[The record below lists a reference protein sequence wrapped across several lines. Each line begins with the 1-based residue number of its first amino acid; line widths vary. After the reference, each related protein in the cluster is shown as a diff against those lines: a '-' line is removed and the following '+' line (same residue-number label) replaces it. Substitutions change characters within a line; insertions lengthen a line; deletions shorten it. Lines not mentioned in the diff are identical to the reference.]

1 MLVFLISKL
10 VKSGLTR
17 GRLNQPSL
25 APIRWLITPFAALAA
40 FIASQELFS
49 VGASL
54 IKPSLIPGLAIWAV
68 SDWSST
74 AFAILTAVEIA
85 PTKKGMVAVI
95 AAIALSLWHCALLF
109 IAPHHPIATSFSHE
123 TITITCL
130 GGFLIA
136 GLLCARVLRSEQVEI
151 PGDELVQVMLQQ
163 LAESRAQLEAESR
176 DEAAIDV
183 YFENALEAS
192 PAQAIDRDMILLER
206 ELRYVNL
213 PRTAYISAIR
223 FAIAVERD
231 ASFKNCKGEFL
242 FFHQIV
248 LDSAMRLSVMKNGE
262 SFWKTIA
269 NEYRAYEML
278 TEDERRTLVERTESL
293 LPIEREPEPV
303 GREAAPEPVL
313 LEVVAELGLEP
324 EYALNA
330 S

>member
-1 MLVFLISKL
+1 
-10 VKSGLTR
+10 
-17 GRLNQPSL
+17 LNQTSL
-25 APIRWLITPFAALAA
+25 APLRWLIAPFAALAA
-40 FIASQELFS
+40 FIASQELFT
-49 VGASL
+49 VGTGL
-54 IKPSLIPGLAIWAV
+54 IKPSLIPALAIWAV

-85 PTKKGMVAVI
+85 PSKKGIVAIV
-95 AAIALSLWHCALLF
+95 AAIALSIWHCALLF
-109 IAPHHPIATSFSHE
+109 LAPHHPIAASYSYE

-136 GLLCARVLRSEQVEI
+136 GLLCARVIRNEQVDI

-183 YFENALEAS
+183 YFENALES
-192 PAQAIDRDMILLER
+192 SSSTHLIDRDMILLER

-231 ASFKNCKGEFL
+231 ATYKNCKGEFL

-248 LDSAMRLSVMKNGE
+248 LDSAMRLSVMKNSE
-262 SFWKTIA
+262 SFWKTTA
-269 NEYRAYEML
+269 NEYRSYENL
-278 TEDERRTLVERTESL
+278 AEEERRTLVERTETL
-293 LPIEREPEPV
+293 LPVEREPELIERV
-303 GREAAPEPVL
+303 VEQQVVL
-313 LEVVAELGLEP
+313 EIAAELGLEP
-324 EYALNA
+324 EYAMNT
-330 S
+330 

>member
-1 MLVFLISKL
+1 M
-10 VKSGLTR
+10 
-17 GRLNQPSL
+17 NQTSL

-49 VGASL
+49 VVASV
-54 IKPSLIPGLAIWAV
+54 IKPSLIPSLAIWTV

-74 AFAILTAVEIA
+74 AFAILTAAEIA

-95 AAIALSLWHCALLF
+95 AAIALSIWHCALLF
-109 IAPHHPIATSFSHE
+109 LAPHNPIAASFSHE

-136 GLLCARVLRSEQVEI
+136 ALLCARVIRNQQIEI

-183 YFENALEAS
+183 YFENAIEAS

-206 ELRYVNL
+206 ELRYFNL
-213 PRTAYISAIR
+213 KRTAYISAIR

-231 ASFKNCKGEFL
+231 AQFKNCKGEFL
-242 FFHQIV
+242 FFHQIL

-262 SFWKTIA
+262 SFWKTTA
-269 NEYRAYEML
+269 NEYRSYEIL
-278 TEDERRTLVERTESL
+278 AEDERRILVERTVNL
-293 LPIEREPEPV
+293 LPIEREPEPEPIEREV
-303 GREAAPEPVL
+303 GIEQIL
-313 LEVVAELGLEP
+313 LEVSAELGLEP
-324 EYALNA
+324 EYAMNA